1 MRQNASL
8 CGNGLRVS
16 GRVDYFGFIVH
27 HRDCSF
33 CQSVAHLLYLLTS
46 GDDACDID
54 TLTAFLEESDNE
66 NQENER
72 KENSEYQYDFM
83 ADH

>member
-1 MRQNASL
+1 MSRQVDSL
-8 CGNGLRVS
+8 SLV
-16 GRVDYFGFIVH
+16 VH
-27 HRDCSF
+27 YREALF
-33 CQSVAHLLYLLTS
+33 CQSVAYLFYLMMS

-54 TLTAFLEESDNE
+54 TLTAFLEESDND